1 MNERKIMIKNFFILI
16 LLVCLAVASVFAQG
30 FDGAS
35 LGMGRAYGALA
46 TGIDAIAWNP
56 ANLIL
61 PRDSFLELNLFSL
74 NLNMANSSFNIDNYN
89 RYFTK
94 EGHKG
99 WWSEADKKNI
109 LDLIDEDGLNAY
121 GDINSNV
128 LGLAFGN
135 YAFAVQGTGNA
146 FFTSPKLPIELYLYG
161 NNDKDEV
168 LKFKNVDGN
177 GYGAVKISFAASFP
191 IKFKKYFDLF
201 GVGANINYF
210 QGFEYYELN
219 EGKGYFNTSSSKIQS
234 EVIFEGKRADG
245 GSGFSIDIGGTGIIK
260 KKWTVSLALQNV
272 YSTFNWNDNPQ
283 LFLNSVTIDSSDLG
297 KPEDLTTTEMDT
309 IYSINNFTRTM
320 PLVIHVATAYAWGKN
335 WIFSADIEQA
345 FGNEMGYSDK
355 TMFSAGAQ
363 FNPIGILPLRA
374 GMTLGGKWGFL
385 FGMGFGIRAGIFQ
398 MDLSYSMHRA
408 LWPTLSRGNSFAIS
422 TKLVL

>member
-16 LLVCLAVASVFAQG
+16 LLVCLAVPSVFAQG

-74 NLNMANSSFNIDNYN
+74 NLNMANSSFNADNYN

-99 WWSEADKKNI
+99 WWSDADKKDI
-109 LDLIDEDGLNAY
+109 LDLIDEDGLTAY
-121 GDINSNV
+121 GDFNSNI

-135 YAFAVQGTGNA
+135 FAFAVQGTGNLY
-146 FFTSPKLPIELYLYG
+146 FTVPKLPIELFLYG
-161 NNDKDEV
+161 NTDKDKI
-168 LKFKNVDGN
+168 LQFKNVDGN
-177 GYGAVKISFAASFP
+177 GFGAIKVSFAASYP

-201 GVGANINYF
+201 GVGVNLNYF
-210 QGFEYYELN
+210 RGFEYFEVN
-219 EGKGYFNTSSSKIQS
+219 KGKGYFNTSTSKFKSQ
-234 EVIFEGKRADG
+234 VDFEGKSADG

-260 KKWTVSLALQNV
+260 KNWTVSLVLQNV
-272 YSTFNWNDNPQ
+272 YSNFNWNDNPEA
-283 LFLNSVTIDSSDLG
+283 FLASVTIDSGDIAN
-297 KPEDLTTTEMDT
+297 PEEIKTTDQDT
-309 IYSINNFTRTM
+309 VFSIDEFTRTM
-320 PLVIHVATAYAWGKN
+320 PLLIHVGAAYAWGKN

-345 FGNEMGYSDK
+345 FGNEMGYSDR

-363 FNPIGILPLRA
+363 FNPIKILPLRA
-374 GMTLGGKWGFL
+374 GMTVGGKWGFL